1 MNKNLKSR
9 LAFSI
14 LVLTGFQLSGQSSY
28 PFSVFNNPTRLAM
41 ASFSAMRKQ
50 SVDTHMVGNEL
61 HRKGNG
67 RWPKVANSE
76 FYSNYFAPT
85 NSGSL
90 AGGRMFFYNPLL
102 IPPNGPDY
110 QYSSY
115 KTQRSEFPNLYG
127 VSGIASFNQN
137 TRTKFNIWLPKKTE
151 TRTSHQVMGAL
162 MYIALSVYST
172 WNQQIA
178 NNPIM
183 NRNFPI
189 IKP

>member
-14 LVLTGFQLSGQSSY
+14 LVLTGIQVSGQSSY
-28 PFSVFNNPTRLAM
+28 PLSVLNNPTRLAM

-61 HRKGNG
+61 HRKENG
-67 RWPKVANSE
+67 RWPQVANLE
-76 FYSNYFAPT
+76 FYSDHFATT

-90 AGGRMFFYNPLL
+90 AGGRMFFYNPLPV
-102 IPPNGPDY
+102 PPNGPDY
-110 QYSSY
+110 QYSSS
-115 KTQRSEFPNLYG
+115 KTRRSEFPNLYG

-137 TRTKFNIWLPKKTE
+137 TRTKLNIWLPKKTE
-151 TRTSHQVMGAL
+151 TRRSHQVMGAL
-162 MYIALSVYST
+162 IYTALTVYST
-172 WNQQIA
+172 RNQQIA

-183 NRNFPI
+183 NPNFPI